1 MNLSNFFPKFMG
13 VGALACAL
21 LLGGCAGDEDNGGGG
36 TKIAKP
42 PTARP
47 SLTGMTVRFDVS
59 GGSATSGNTAGRNGG
74 QVQFVP
80 LNGRLVQGA
89 AAAPAINNNFLT
101 TAVLADNNV
110 TFAELSAINAANFE
124 LVGTTANIDLFG
136 FDFYLPAGATL
147 NLGDAVSGT
156 VDTIVIR
163 THGPSDY
170 IRIDGTIVTTRSTA
184 NPNPALSLV
193 TGLATGTAISVN
205 GSINANGG
213 TTTNGGAVQIQSQ
226 LGVISFGGTFTAI
239 GGSSATPGTGGTLA
253 MVTTGNDIR
262 IAAGMIQ
269 ANGGA
274 GAGTGIGGNG
284 GGGAVIG
291 NFDGSFG
298 VRLGLRANGGAS
310 TGGVGGNGGTLQLL
324 PGDIVDLFVPVEL
337 NGGPSTNATGGNGG
351 TIIAKGSF
359 VRGVLAGTLNGGNG
373 SNTGAFLGGNGGTAQ
388 IGASAFLQSLAIDLA
403 LNGGSGTTGG
413 DGGTVQA
420 PSTTLFDTMG
430 VVDQVLFDIDAM
442 GGTGVNQG
450 GDGGDLFFIANDSV
464 RNLTLRGNMSGGNAT
479 SATGTG
485 GDGGQVGAGN
495 NVFGH
500 DVQDVLFDVTLDGGD
515 ALAGSSGGDGGV
527 VQVVGG
533 VANIGSFP
541 ATVNGTANGG
551 DGVSF
556 GGAGGVVVAQAQVG
570 QSWLTLGF
578 TANGGAASNGVGGQ
592 GGGLNVGGNNSS
604 AKLTG
609 AFTANGGTSNG
620 AGNDGGQ
627 GGVANIGG
635 TGFGKFEIT
644 NLTLTLNGGVSTG
657 GDGGAGGTI
666 DANILMPLLINSGSF
681 NTNGGVPTGAMGFG
695 GPGGTQT
702 WATDNFDMRIGGT
715 FRANGGNGPA
725 GGGNGGN
732 IEWTP
737 DSNDDG
743 PGAYILFTGTGE
755 VLGGNAT
762 TAGNGGDAGQ
772 FNIDNFD
779 NFTSFSFAG
788 VSEFRGNWNASG
800 GNGIGAAGN
809 GGDGGY
815 CDVDTN
821 GDQVIVNGT
830 IRANGGTGVT
840 GGDGGTINLYSEDDG
855 AIGSNTISVAGL
867 MEANGGTGTTTGGD
881 GGDATFNGDEAD
893 VTFSGTVT
901 VNGGAGPTGGD
912 GGSIDLG
919 SPFRQSA
926 TVTLTGTARVRAN
939 GGATNGDGGTITIDP
954 NGTGGTSN
962 PNIVEQAGRVV
973 EALANGTGAA
983 GTITRD

>member
-80 LNGRLVQGA
+80 VNGRLVQGA

-101 TAVLADNNV
+101 TAVLGDNNV

-124 LVGTTANIDLFG
+124 LVGTTANFDLFG

-239 GGSSATPGTGGTLA
+239 GGSSATPGTGGTLGLG
-253 MVTTGNDIR
+253 TTGNDIR

-274 GAGTGIGGNG
+274 GSGTGNGGNG
-284 GGGAVIG
+284 GGGAVFG

-298 VRLGLRANGGAS
+298 VRFGLRANGGAS

-413 DGGTVQA
+413 DGGAVQA
-420 PSTTLFDTMG
+420 PSSTLFDTMG

-442 GGTGVNQG
+442 GGTGVNLG
-450 GDGGDLFFIANDSV
+450 GDGGDLIFIANDSV

-500 DVQDVLFDVTLDGGD
+500 DVQDILFDVTLDGGD

-533 VANIGSFP
+533 IAGIGSFP

-556 GGAGGVVVAQAQVG
+556 GGQGGAIIAQANVG
-570 QSWLTLGF
+570 QNWLTLGF

-592 GGGLNVGGNNSS
+592 GGAFQTGGSNAS
-604 AKLTG
+604 ARLTG
-609 AFTANGGTSNG
+609 SFTAMGGTSNG
-620 AGNDGGQ
+620 AGNDGGAG
-627 GGVANIGG
+627 GGVLLGASGLA
-635 TGFGKFEIT
+635 KFEIT
-644 NLTLTLNGGVSTG
+644 NLTINLTGGSSTG
-657 GDGGAGGTI
+657 GDGGQGGVI
-666 DANILMPLLINSGSF
+666 NSNFACVVVINSGTF
-681 NTNGGVPTGAMGFG
+681 ITNGGVSTAAMGFG
-695 GPGGTQT
+695 GEAGDQT
-702 WATDNFDMRIGGT
+702 WASDNFDMRMGGT
-715 FRANGGNGPA
+715 YRAIGGNGSV
-725 GGGNGGN
+725 GGGDGGD
-732 IEWTP
+732 IEFTP
-737 DSNDDG
+737 DLGDNG
-743 PGAYILFTGTGE
+743 PGAYILFTGTAE
-755 VLGGNAT
+755 SMGGNAT
-762 TAGNGGDAGQ
+762 TSGNGGDGGSIQ
-772 FNIDNFD
+772 IDNYD
-779 NFTSFSFAG
+779 TATDFSFAG

-800 GNGIGAAGN
+800 GNGAGATSV
-809 GGDGGY
+809 GGTGGY

-821 GDQVIVNGT
+821 GDAVIVNGT
-830 IRANGGTGVT
+830 IRSNGGTGVT
-840 GGDGGTINLYSEDDG
+840 GGQGGPISLYADDDGTIG
-855 AIGSNTISVAGL
+855 FTTISVAGL
-867 MEANGGTGTTTGGD
+867 IEANGGVGTTTGGD
-881 GGDATFNGDEAD
+881 GGSIGIAGDDAD

-901 VNGGAGPTGGD
+901 VNGGSGPTGGD
-912 GGSIDLG
+912 AGSINFGGTND
-919 SPFRQSA
+919 SA
-926 TVTLTGTARVRAN
+926 TVTLTASARVRAN
-939 GGATNGDGGTITIDP
+939 GGATNGDGGMIVINP
-954 NGTGGTSN
+954 QGTGGTSN
-962 PNIVEQAGRVV
+962 TNIVEQAGRVV